1 MFRGGFFMKK
11 MLSFLC
17 ALILFCPCVFAE
29 DISAECACVMVA
41 ETGEVVYS
49 KNAEKE
55 HAMASTTKIM
65 TALLAIESGKG
76 EELVTV
82 SKNAERQ
89 EGSSLYLR
97 CGEVISVSDLVYGLM
112 LNSGNDAA
120 VALAEYLGGNV
131 ADFAKQMTE
140 KAKNIGAEHT
150 QFQNPNGLDQDGH
163 YTTAQDLAKIAAYAM
178 KNEEFRKIVSTK
190 QKTITTPSGQ
200 TIYLKNHNKLL
211 DQYEGALGVKTG
223 YTKKTGR
230 CLVSAAERDG
240 VLLIAVTLHAPN
252 DWNDHKLLLD
262 RAFADV
268 SKKRILSAGQTLKEE
283 KNGIS
288 LAAAADADIPEKDPG
303 KFEIRLH
310 LPKNLI
316 PPINQG
322 EKLGEAE
329 IFRNGVCVRTI
340 DVVSKQTLVKK
351 TGRSFLN
358 LFFLAV
364 KSLIL

>member
-1 MFRGGFFMKK
+1 MKNA
-11 MLSFLC
+11 LSFLC
-17 ALILFCPCVFAE
+17 AFILLCPNVFAE

-97 CGEVISVSDLVYGLM
+97 CGEVISVSDLAYGLM

-120 VALAEYLGGNV
+120 VALAEFLGGNT
-131 ADFAKQMTE
+131 ADFAQQMTE
-140 KAKNIGAEHT
+140 KAKSIGAEHT
-150 QFQNPNGLDQDGH
+150 QFQNPSGLDQDGH
-163 YTTAQDLAKIAAYAM
+163 YTTAQDLAKITAYAM
-178 KNEEFRKIVSTK
+178 KNEEFCKIVSTRK
-190 QKTITTPSGQ
+190 KTITTPGGQ
-200 TIYLKNHNKLL
+200 IIYLKNHNKLL

-240 VLLIAVTLHAPN
+240 ILLIAVTLHAPN

-268 SKKRILSAGQTLKEE
+268 SKKRILSAGQVLKEQ
-283 KNGIS
+283 NGIT
-288 LAAAADADIPEKDPG
+288 LAAAGNADIPEKNPG
-303 KFEIRLH
+303 AFEIRLH
-310 LPKNLI
+310 LPKNPV

-329 IFRNGVCVRTI
+329 ILRNGVCVRTI
-340 DVVSKQTLVKK
+340 DVISEQTLVQK
-351 TGRSFLN
+351 TGNSFLN

-364 KSLIL
+364 KYLIL